1 MKYQISWLH
10 GTKNKTVIFQVY
22 TCKRNG
28 DAERERDKGTVL
40 WTHVLEPPYTNK
52 TQF

>member
-1 MKYQISWLH
+1 MVQKQDSSFRFVLVKEMETH
-10 GTKNKTVIFQVY
+10 
-22 TCKRNG
+22 
-28 DAERERDKGTVL
+28 RERQGTVL

>member
-1 MKYQISWLH
+1 MVQ
-10 GTKNKTVIFQVY
+10 KTRLSSFRFILVKEMETQ
-22 TCKRNG
+22 
-28 DAERERDKGTVL
+28 RERDKGTVL